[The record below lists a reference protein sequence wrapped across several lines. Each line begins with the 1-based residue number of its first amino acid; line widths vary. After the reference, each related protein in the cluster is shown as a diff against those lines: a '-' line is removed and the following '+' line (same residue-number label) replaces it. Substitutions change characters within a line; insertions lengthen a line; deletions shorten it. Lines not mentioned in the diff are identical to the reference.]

1 MSIRILR
8 PLKKSRETHKYIKL
22 NRLFASHIIYMD
34 IKKCSSNFIHCDE
47 NDSVEYDFCP
57 FPLLSQNTRVIL
69 EREITF
75 DQRV

>member
-1 MSIRILR
+1 
-8 PLKKSRETHKYIKL
+8 L
-22 NRLFASHIIYMD
+22 NS
-34 IKKCSSNFIHCDE
+34 IHCDE

-57 FPLLSQNTRVIL
+57 FPLLSQDTRAIL